1 MTTVCITGANRGI
14 GLELAR
20 QCKARGEDVVAIVRR
35 SSAPLDALGVRV
47 EAGVDVADEHALRAL
62 AAKLAGVAIDVLV
75 CNAGMMVRD
84 HLEDAEVPDIVRQF
98 EVNALGPLLTV
109 RALRTNL
116 RRGAKVALVTS
127 RMGSIDDNTS
137 GRMYGY
143 RMSKA
148 ALNMAGKSLA
158 LDLAGDGIAVVILHP
173 GAVRTDMT
181 GGGGQID
188 TDESV
193 RGMLAR
199 IDALTPATSGAF
211 LHQNGSTL
219 PW

>member
-1 MTTVCITGANRGI
+1 MTTTCITGANRGI

-20 QCKARGEDVVAIVRR
+20 RCRARGDDVIALVR
-35 SSAPLDALGVRV
+35 SSSAELDATGARV
-47 EAGVDVADEHALRAL
+47 VAGVDVSDERAL
-62 AAKLAGVAIDVLV
+62 AAAARDLAGTAIDVLV
-75 CNAGMMVRD
+75 CNAGMMVPD
-84 HLEDAEVPDIVRQF
+84 QLDAVQVDDVVRQF
-98 EVNALGPLLTV
+98 QVNALGPLLTV
-109 RALRTNL
+109 RALRGLL
-116 RRGAKVALVTS
+116 RRGAKVALITS

-158 LDLAGDGIAVVILHP
+158 LDLAGDGVSVVVLHP

-188 TDESV
+188 VDESA
-193 RGMLAR
+193 RGLLAR

-211 LHQNGSTL
+211 LHQNGTPL